1 MKRIVRVGL
10 WAASGSLLFLL
21 GCAEKQLQ
29 PTIETS
35 AEQSSYAIAYPPL
48 LEEQRKRLVEDK
60 TQATELTAKVRDHQ
74 LKVSA
79 DPKLLEEIVEAAD
92 GAGRSTT
99 FVQAQREA
107 RSFRKFWDEE
117 RGPIG
122 ARVAAAAQK
131 QIVDGGCPQ
140 GVDVSGAT
148 SYALRE
154 GFDRQLEKRVREHN
168 EAQHVIE
175 REHNA
180 LGSAGTKEMQEL
192 ADEIAYASY
201 LVYVGLIDDK
211 DDIAVM
217 LTERRSVSSTLDSR
231 LKTEREYLAA
241 AKSKEDK
248 KASEERIAAIE
259 KSRAA
264 IDTATTDAEAEIKE
278 LDQTIRQAQTDYS
291 DALDGLLER
300 IKKLPEPV
308 EARAP
313 AREQNKVA
321 TK

>member
-92 GAGRSTT
+92 SAGRSTT

-107 RSFRKFWDEE
+107 RAFRKFWDQE

-154 GFDRQLEKRVREHN
+154 GFDRQLEKRVRDHN

-175 REHNA
+175 REHIA
-180 LGSAGTKEMQEL
+180 LGSAGTKEMEEL
-192 ADEIAYASY
+192 ADDIAYASY

-211 DDIAVM
+211 DDIAAM

-231 LKTEREYLAA
+231 LKAEREYLAS

-259 KSRAA
+259 KSRGA

-291 DALDGLLER
+291 DALDALLER
-300 IKKLPEPV
+300 IKKLPEP
-308 EARAP
+308 A
-313 AREQNKVA
+313 VA
-321 TK
+321 AK